1 MAGSFFRNAYRHL
14 IAARERQAERYVTG
28 ALLGMDDKTLQQMG
42 VSREELRRKERQHA
56 FF

>member
-28 ALLGMDDKTLQQMG
+28 ALLGMDDKALQQMG